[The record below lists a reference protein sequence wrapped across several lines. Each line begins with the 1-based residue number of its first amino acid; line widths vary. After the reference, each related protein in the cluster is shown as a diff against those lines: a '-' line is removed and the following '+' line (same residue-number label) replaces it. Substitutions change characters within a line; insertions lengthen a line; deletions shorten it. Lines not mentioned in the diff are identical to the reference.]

1 MSQPQPIDRAPIR
14 SMLFIPGDSEKKLGK
29 IDACGADAVILDL
42 EDSVAPPNKVRA
54 RELVAAF
61 IAERPKATRTVQLW
75 VRINPLDTD
84 LALGDL
90 AAVIG
95 QALPGFGPDGIM
107 QPKANGAADV
117 VRLSHYL
124 DALEAHAGLPLG
136 STAIVPLVTET
147 ARATFALG
155 EYATVALPRLAGLSW
170 GAEDLSAALG
180 ASTNQAPGGGF
191 AFTYKMVRAQTLLA
205 AHAAGVPAIDTLHA
219 DFRDDAGLLASS
231 REARA
236 EGWAGR
242 LAIHPAQVG
251 PINTGFSP
259 SAEDVALATRV
270 VAAFDADPGLGTIG
284 IDGRM
289 FDIPHLKAARRTLA
303 VAGSTPAGAIA
314 AAAPAS

>member
-1 MSQPQPIDRAPIR
+1 MTNPHATIERAPLR

-29 IDACGADAVILDL
+29 VDACGADAVILDL
-42 EDSVAPPNKVRA
+42 EDSVAPPNKGRA

-61 IAERPKATRTVQLW
+61 IGERPRAARKVQLW
-75 VRINPLDTD
+75 VRVNPLDTD

-90 AAVIG
+90 AAVM
-95 QALPGFGPDGIM
+95 AAAPDGIM

-117 VRLSHYL
+117 VQLSHYL
-124 DALEAHAGLPLG
+124 DAFEAQAGLALG

-147 ARATFALG
+147 ARAPFALG
-155 EYATVALPRLAGLSW
+155 EYATTPLPRLAGLSW

-180 ASTNQAPGGGF
+180 ASTNQATGGGF
-191 AFTYKMVRAQTLLA
+191 AFTYRMVRAQTLMA

-236 EGWAGR
+236 EGWSGR
-242 LAIHPAQVG
+242 LAIHPAQIG

-259 SAEDVALATRV
+259 SAEDVALATRI
-270 VAAFDADPGLGTIG
+270 VAAFEADPGLGTIG
-284 IDGRM
+284 IDGKM
-289 FDIPHLKAARRTLA
+289 FDIPHLKAARRTL
-303 VAGSTPAGAIA
+303 VIA
-314 AAAPAS
+314 ASTAGR